1 MSFGRFE
8 PTKINID
15 SRQFAEMQTTVAT
28 FANFLI
34 AGSLTLNDWLAEEL
48 QQQKLETFYN
58 DRNKS

>member
-8 PTKINID
+8 PTGINID
-15 SRQFAEMQTTVAT
+15 SRQFAEMKTTFAT

-34 AGSLTLNDWLAEEL
+34 AGSLTLNDWLAHEL